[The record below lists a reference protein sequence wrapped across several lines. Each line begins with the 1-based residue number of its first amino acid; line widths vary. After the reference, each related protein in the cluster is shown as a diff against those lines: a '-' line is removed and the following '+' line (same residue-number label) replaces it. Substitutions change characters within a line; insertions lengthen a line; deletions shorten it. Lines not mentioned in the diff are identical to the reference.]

1 MSWILSVKIV
11 FGSATERES
20 FVEMFRPL
28 AEWVAQNEPN
38 TLAYELLLSDKEET
52 TACIFERYA
61 SKSDFVA
68 HQASEPVKAFKEAV
82 AKAEADGSIHRVSVE
97 GHSFNESTV
106 GYMQR

>member
-1 MSWILSVKIV
+1 MHSKCDCARVAR
-11 FGSATERES
+11 ATVS
-20 FVEMFRPL
+20 IHVPSKMP
-28 AEWVAQNEPN
+28 WG
-38 TLAYELLLSDKEET
+38 
-52 TACIFERYA
+52 A

-82 AKAEADGSIHRVSVE
+82 AKAEAEGSIHRVSVE